1 MLVAPSALVQ
11 MELQPN
17 KPAIITDKAFD
28 SSVRFN
34 TFGCSD
40 VKKLTCVPKF
50 WKTTKIRR
58 ENTATQ

>member
-34 TFGCSD
+34 TFGYSD

-50 WKTTKIRR
+50 
-58 ENTATQ
+58 

>member
-28 SSVRFN
+28 LSVLFS
-34 TFGCSD
+34 TLGCSD

-50 WKTTKIRR
+50 
-58 ENTATQ
+58 